1 MDLMYE
7 IFPVILFILAI
18 ILLVVLIILAIR
30 MIGTLKKVDNIV
42 TDVNSKMHTIDNAF
56 SMIDTF
62 TDSLSNINDKIVSLI
77 ANGIR
82 NFFKRKKNKGESE
95 NEEE

>member
-18 ILLVVLIILAIR
+18 ILLVVLIILVIKLL
-30 MIGTLKKVDNIV
+30 GTLKKVDEIV
-42 TDVNSKMHTIDNAF
+42 TDVNSKMRTLDNAF
-56 SMIDTF
+56 SVVDRF
-62 TDSLSNINDKIVSLI
+62 TDSLSNVNEKLVSLI

-82 NFFKRKKNKGESE
+82 SFFKRKKNKGENE